1 MRFDVPVVG
10 LPTIEQM
17 KSSRATALAVDAGR
31 TLLFDRQK
39 LIELADAADIAIQ
52 AFAPVTHV
60 EPKSASEGINKE

>member
-1 MRFDVPVVG
+1 VVG

-52 AFAPVTHV
+52 AFAPPMDA
-60 EPKSASEGINKE
+60 EPKSPSGGINKE